1 MLDQVEVLGLVLAL
15 LGVIGTIIC
24 LVFCY
29 CPGIVKMNNNTM
41 RYDRYGRPEAVLAP
55 TENGHTGLGHHHT
68 GFGHHHTGF
77 GHRHTGLGQANGEFD
92 FGIQQNPSIL
102 PSMQYDFN
110 SNYPG
115 AAVPPPYSLQ
125 DNGAFHP
132 PNYAKF

>member
-1 MLDQVEVLGLVLAL
+1 MLDQNV
-15 LGVIGTIIC
+15 VIGLAVASFVVMAIIVVLSAC
-24 LVFCY
+24 FCPSTVTNY
-29 CPGIVKMNNNTM
+29 TTNAM
-41 RYDRYGRPEAVLAP
+41 RYDRYGRPIVVVAT
-55 TENGHTGLGHHHT
+55 TENG
-68 GFGHHHTGF
+68 
-77 GHRHTGLGQANGEFD
+77 HTGLGQANGEFD